1 MKYISTEVEYLKK
14 QLDYFLFEKDNS
26 IVISLQGYW
35 GIGKTHFW
43 NNYIKLKSEENQ
55 QVWDENIKFKSP
67 EDKHVYISLF
77 GISSLDDIKR
87 KIILKISDRAKIT
100 KQLKNIVGNSKV
112 FGIDL
117 SSAISLFEPNDFK
130 DIIICFDDF
139 ERLSPNLSI
148 SEILGLISELK
159 EQYNCKIVLINNNE
173 VLKEQNILEHQKI
186 IKRSSTKSKDNKDY
200 LENLEQKELENLM
213 YGYEKNKIKVD
224 DSSTERYIITQNN
237 SYEILERFGE
247 KIIDITLRYEPTID
261 DLINILK
268 NKDNDYMNFDF
279 VSSLFNNLKDKNK
292 KFNLRLMKQLLTKLE
307 VVQDILKNKDIEES
321 YKFGLIFNIFR
332 LVVKENI
339 KLNELDFNNV
349 KSVYSDYKDELF
361 NLIFRHQ
368 FNTNKVQKIFI
379 EYTKRDS
386 QTQQESNYKQKVE
399 KKYFQYLYDLQY
411 ADKEFAKEFFTS
423 LQTTE
428 FDIVKIFSLST
439 VSWYME
445 LLSITDKDSES
456 DYKKFYLDMVKKYI
470 ENNIDS
476 IERLNSF
483 LKQDIIKTLENEE
496 ELKKHY
502 ESKKDELQNKK
513 STDKEE
519 ILKNIKYVHE
529 KNGWSPE
536 NETIFNSINE
546 QLHLNWL
553 ENDAKYFE
561 SILDF
566 ISWLQSFSGNPPFNE
581 FYNKTINNYKILS
594 GKKEYKNKMKF
605 VLKKLK
611 IDNTN

>member
-14 QLDYFLFEKDNS
+14 QLDSFLFEKDNS

-43 NNYIKLKSEENQ
+43 NNYIKSKIEENQ
-55 QVWDENIKFKSP
+55 QVWDENIKFKSS

-77 GISSLDDIKR
+77 GINSLDDIKR
-87 KIILKISDRAKIT
+87 KIILKISNRAKIS
-100 KQLKNIVGNSKV
+100 KQIKNIVGNSKV
-112 FGIDL
+112 FGVDL
-117 SSAISLFEPNDFK
+117 SSAISLIEPSDFK
-130 DIIICFDDF
+130 DIIVCFDDF
-139 ERLSPNLSI
+139 ERISPNLNI

-159 EQYNCKIVLINNNE
+159 EQYNCKIILINNNE

-186 IKRSSTKSKDNKDY
+186 IKRSSTKSKDSKNY
-200 LENLEQKELENLM
+200 LEDLEQKELENLM
-213 YGYEKNKIKVD
+213 YGYEKNKISID
-224 DSSTERYIITQNN
+224 DSSSERYIITQNN
-237 SYEILERFGE
+237 SYEILEKFGE

-268 NKDNDYMNFDF
+268 NNDNDYLNFDF
-279 VSSLFNNLKDKNK
+279 ISSLFNNLKDKNK

-321 YKFGLIFNIFR
+321 YKLGLIFNIFR

-339 KLNELDFNNV
+339 KLNELSFNNV
-349 KSVYSDYKDELF
+349 KSIYSNYKDELF

-386 QTQQESNYKQKVE
+386 QTQQESDYKQEVE
-399 KKYFQYLYDLQY
+399 TLYFKYLYDLQY
-411 ADKEFAKEFFTS
+411 ADIEFAKDFFTL

-428 FDIVKIFSLST
+428 FDIVKIFSLTT

-445 LLSITDKDSES
+445 LLSITDKDNES
-456 DYKKFYLDMVKKYI
+456 NYKKFYLNIVKKYI
-470 ENNIDS
+470 ENNINS

-519 ILKNIKYVHE
+519 ILKSIEDVYE
-529 KNGWSPE
+529 NGLSSKD
-536 NETIFNSINE
+536 ETIFNSINE
-546 QLHLNWL
+546 QLHLDWL
-553 ENDAKYFE
+553 ENDAEYFE
-561 SILDF
+561 SILGF
-566 ISWLQSFSGNPPFNE
+566 VSWLQSFSGNIPFNE

-594 GKKEYKNKMKF
+594 GNGKYKNKMEF
-605 VLKKLK
+605 VLKKFN
-611 IDNTN
+611 INDTH